1 MSNQYYVYI
10 MTNDTNTVTYT
21 GVTNDLI
28 RRVEQHKNKL
38 TKGFTFRYNVS
49 KLVYFEAGEDI
60 DSAITREK
68 QIKTWPRRKKVT
80 LISSLNPDW
89 RDLYQDIIEG

>member
-1 MSNQYYVYI
+1 MNKQYYVYI
-10 MTNDTNTVTYT
+10 MTNTTNTVTYV

-38 TKGFTFRYNVS
+38 KRSFTAKYNIN

-60 DSAITREK
+60 YSAMTREK
-68 QIKTWPRRKKVT
+68 QIKSWSRNTKVK
-80 LISSLNPDW
+80 LINDVNPSW
-89 RDLYQDIIEG
+89 RDLFQDITTM

>member
-1 MSNQYYVYI
+1 MAKQYYVFI

-21 GVTNDLI
+21 GVTNDLV

-38 TKGFTFRYNVS
+38 TKSFTSTYNIN

-60 DSAITREK
+60 NGAITREK
-68 QIKTWPRRKKVT
+68 QIKTWPRRKKGK

-89 RDLYQDIIEG
+89 RDLYQDLVEG